1 MSLQFELVYEQAL
14 THLKQRSDLNSI
26 INTQSEIIAYDN
38 GSDVK
43 VTDNKL
49 QIPPYR
55 KILKKVIKIYNDIFI
70 SFYYSFCNF
79 CFL

>member
-14 THLKQRSDLNSI
+14 IHLQHRSDLNSI

-38 GSDVK
+38 GNDVK

-55 KILKKVIKIYNDIFI
+55 KILRKVIKI
-70 SFYYSFCNF
+70 
-79 CFL
+79 